1 MINGVLKAPFILQ
14 NLKKNIVLFKIK
26 YRKMKN
32 TKINILA
39 VSVVCLSAL
48 STVNAQKEKV
58 SEALLN
64 SIGIPNQVETSI
76 GKLEFF
82 DGVPTDA
89 TINTVYD
96 NLDRSRAVDVFLN
109 NQGAASLYAMRVG
122 NAGIGVNASNKV
134 SISAQL
140 LQPRS
145 LYLTGNTSTLY
156 ALTYLDLSK
165 GPLVVE
171 LPEGMLGFLDDAWFR
186 FVENM
191 GVIGPDKGKGGKY
204 LLLPPGYK
212 GDVPSGYFVVKMTT
226 NNNLMFLRGSIA
238 KGLAHAVKNIEDGLK
253 IYELSK
259 ASNPPATEFIDWSPI
274 NYNTISGR
282 GLAFYEGLNEVI
294 QSEPIDAIETEMRGE
309 LAAIGIVKGKP
320 FKPDARM
327 QKILIEAADI
337 GSATARAITYQPRI
351 SGIEIYPD
359 TNSSWQMGYA
369 NKNPSFVDNGAM
381 NLDARVFFLYNATG
395 VTPAMAL
402 THAGA
407 GSDYAMAHLDADK
420 KPFDGSK
427 TYKLHLPPNV
437 PVNDFW
443 AVTLYDTQT
452 RSLLATGQP
461 FPTVGSQDKGIKKN
475 KDGSYDV
482 YFGPTAPKGQEGNW
496 LQTMPGKSWF
506 PILPCI
512 SSINSYGQTFGKI
525 LVNSII

>member
-1 MINGVLKAPFILQ
+1 M
-14 NLKKNIVLFKIK
+14 KK
-26 YRKMKN
+26 
-32 TKINILA
+32 TKLNALAIFA
-39 VSVVCLSAL
+39 VSLAT
-48 STVNAQKEKV
+48 STIAYAQNDQV
-58 SEALLN
+58 SEELLN
-64 SIGIPNQVETSI
+64 SIGMPNQVETSI

-96 NLDRSRAVDVFLN
+96 NLDRSRAVQVFLD
-109 NQGAASLYAMRVG
+109 NQGAASLYALRTG

-140 LQPRS
+140 LKPRS

-171 LPEGMLGFLDDAWFR
+171 LPPGMLGFLDDAWFR

-204 LLLPPGYK
+204 LLLPPGYT
-212 GDVPSGYFVVKMTT
+212 GAVPSGYFVVKMTT

-238 KGLAHAVKNIEDGLK
+238 KGLEPAVKNIEDGLK

-259 ASNPPATEFIDWSPI
+259 ASNPPATEFINWSPLS
-274 NYNTISGR
+274 YNTVSTR
-282 GLAFYEGLNEVI
+282 GLSFYEGINEVV
-294 QSEPIDAIETEMRGE
+294 QAEPIDAIETEMRGA
-309 LAAIGIVKGKP
+309 LAAIGIVKGQP

-337 GSATARAITYQPRI
+337 GSATARAITYKPRI
-351 SGIEIYPD
+351 SGIQIYPE
-359 TNSSWQMGYA
+359 TNSAWSMGYA
-369 NKNPSFVDNGAM
+369 NKNTSFIDNGAM

-427 TYKLHLPPNV
+427 TYKLHLPANV

-452 RSLLATGQP
+452 RSLLQTDQP

-475 KDGSYDV
+475 KDGSYDL
-482 YFGPTAPKGQEGNW
+482 YFGPKAPAGKEGNW
-496 LQTMPGKSWF
+496 LQTIPGKSWF
-506 PILPCI
+506 PILRM
-512 SSINSYGQTFGKI
+512 YGPLEPWIDKTWRPSEVE
-525 LVNSII
+525 LVK